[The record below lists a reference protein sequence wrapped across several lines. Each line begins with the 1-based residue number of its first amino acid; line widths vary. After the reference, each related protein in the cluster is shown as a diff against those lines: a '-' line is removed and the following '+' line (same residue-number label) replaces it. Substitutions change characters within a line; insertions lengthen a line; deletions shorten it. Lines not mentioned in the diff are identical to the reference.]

1 MDKKDYSFQITI
13 YGNLTP
19 FNDVISKARCRIFY
33 KYGNRNGTYIT
44 DEFAEQLLSTIYYS
58 PVKGIYDGLDYED
71 HGESRQEGKIYGVVP
86 ENCNMQWE
94 QHLDEDGV
102 TREYACVDVLLFT
115 GLYKE
120 ASEIVNKSQSME
132 LYGPS
137 IEGEY
142 QEIDGQKYFVFK
154 KASFLGLQVLGN
166 NIEPCFEGAA
176 FFTLYKDLKD
186 LLNEVNNS
194 NFSIKQEAKKAM
206 DKKLFI
212 LSHNEIDNK
221 LFDKFNPDFNEDNGY
236 KLSYCIMDVYDNFVI
251 VMNYETG
258 NFEKFSYEVK
268 EDDSIELSENPEE
281 VKQVWV
287 TEDQYNK
294 IKNME
299 EEGSN
304 IFAKIDE
311 MAQIIEDKDAT
322 ITTLETE
329 KVNLASQYEALQED
343 NETLRTYKKD
353 SENKNKMQIIEKY
366 SDKLSESITAKYKE
380 NLDNYEIVDL
390 EKELAFQLVESN
402 PSIFQ
407 KNQEGYYPKD
417 DNPDDIGTLLSK
429 YK

>member
-166 NIEPCFEGAA
+166 NVEPCFEGAA

-206 DKKLFI
+206 D
-212 LSHNEIDNK
+212 LSLIHI
-221 LFDKFNPDFNEDNGY
+221 
-236 KLSYCIMDVYDNFVI
+236 
-251 VMNYETG
+251 
-258 NFEKFSYEVK
+258 
-268 EDDSIELSENPEE
+268 
-281 VKQVWV
+281 
-287 TEDQYNK
+287 
-294 IKNME
+294 
-299 EEGSN
+299 
-304 IFAKIDE
+304 
-311 MAQIIEDKDAT
+311 
-322 ITTLETE
+322 
-329 KVNLASQYEALQED
+329 
-343 NETLRTYKKD
+343 
-353 SENKNKMQIIEKY
+353 
-366 SDKLSESITAKYKE
+366 
-380 NLDNYEIVDL
+380 
-390 EKELAFQLVESN
+390 
-402 PSIFQ
+402 
-407 KNQEGYYPKD
+407 
-417 DNPDDIGTLLSK
+417 
-429 YK
+429 

>member
-1 MDKKDYSFQITI
+1 
-13 YGNLTP
+13 
-19 FNDVISKARCRIFY
+19 
-33 KYGNRNGTYIT
+33 
-44 DEFAEQLLSTIYYS
+44 
-58 PVKGIYDGLDYED
+58 
-71 HGESRQEGKIYGVVP
+71 
-86 ENCNMQWE
+86 MQWE

-268 EDDSIELSENPEE
+268 EDDNIELSENPEE

-407 KNQEGYYPKD
+407 KSRG
-417 DNPDDIGTLLSK
+417 LLSK
-429 YK
+429 R